1 MIIAIGS
8 DHAGYEYKEQVKK
21 YLEDKGYKTI
31 DVGTHSKDS
40 CDYPDYGHAV
50 GYLVSKK
57 EADFG
62 VVICS
67 TGEGI
72 MMAANKEKGIRCGIP
87 YNDKVAVLLR
97 KHNDCNVVAF
107 GANQMRLSTVIR
119 RLEIVL
125 KTRPEFGRHERRRN
139 KID

>member
-1 MIIAIGS
+1 MKIAIGS
-8 DHAGYEYKEQVKK
+8 DHAGFDYKEKLKELLTQ
-21 YLEDKGYKTI
+21 KGYEII
-31 DVGTHSKDS
+31 DVGTYSNES

-50 GYLVSKK
+50 GYKVSNK

-87 YNDKVAVLLR
+87 YNDKVAVLM
-97 KHNDCNVVAF
+97 KQHNDCNVVAF
-107 GANQMRLSTVIR
+107 GANQMSFNTVVR
-119 RLEIVL
+119 RLKLILE
-125 KTRPEFGRHERRRN
+125 TETEFGRHERRRN
-139 KID
+139 KI